1 MRGNNRKTWLK
12 IILSIIFASD
22 FSLSNPPHASTDD
35 VGVRQR
41 TILWYLVFVGFSVNY
56 MIRINVNI
64 AIVDMLSSSYNSKKS
79 TENLNISSSECF
91 VRNAS
96 EFQTANST
104 LLQLQ
109 RETSQKFPSL
119 ERKILDKLGVSWH
132 NREREQ
138 ISTFI
143 NFYLLSHVKHSC
155 HTVDMLPWHQLRA
168 INLDMHELTPI
179 CLSSRHK

>member
-1 MRGNNRKTWLK
+1 MELKRDGERKQSKNVTENYL
-12 IILSIIFASD
+12 INFSFFCFC
-22 FSLSNPPHASTDD
+22 FSLSNPPYASTDD

-79 TENLNISSSECF
+79 TENSNISSSECF

-119 ERKILDKLGVSWH
+119 ERKILDKLGVS
-132 NREREQ
+132 
-138 ISTFI
+138 
-143 NFYLLSHVKHSC
+143 
-155 HTVDMLPWHQLRA
+155 
-168 INLDMHELTPI
+168 
-179 CLSSRHK
+179 